1 MTGRGDYSEDEWN
14 TLHRGLTGAGMWVA
28 VSEKG
33 FTSTFKETGAIA
45 SFLAHQAS
53 EADNPLIRE
62 LAATKGTG
70 WKVSSTPEE
79 LRQGT
84 MAALKESLDLLQA
97 KDAESV
103 GAYRDVVLALAHRA
117 AEAAPGGEDV
127 EGNVINEIAA
137 VLGDQSS

>member
-1 MTGRGDYSEDEWN
+1 MTGRGDYTEDEWN

-53 EADNPLIRE
+53 EAENPLIRE

-70 WKVSSTPEE
+70 WKVSSSPEE

-84 MAALKESLDLLQA
+84 VAALKDAMNLLNA

-103 GAYRDVVLALAHRA
+103 SAYRDVVLALAHRVS
-117 AEAAPGGEDV
+117 EAAPGGDDV

-137 VLGDQSS
+137 VLAEQAT